1 MIKLADLSMVE
12 LERLRRNI
20 KMRMFHYSIFDSQY
34 TNLCRQAEAV
44 KNEINERYRIYLEQ
58 PIGDVKEL
66 MKYEEDMKIIERRY
80 TPYETRKT
88 IKDVIQNKKEGRKM
102 NNLYVTEVGQ
112 RIKLNS
118 FKAEM
123 EKRTQEEK
131 NEMFEKFKEK
141 VTPSESYMVIKPNF
155 KFERGYIV
163 PEGMKMYLECP
174 VCKELHEVA
183 IGQNYI
189 LNPDNKDNYNQC
201 CIYKFEDWD
210 TANIF
215 KPTMMDYVYSDSKYC
230 LHDDECVKNNID
242 LDKSLAKVIGE
253 VLMENWDLND
263 DPIEIFEG
271 YMKSVSNR
279 KYIVHKEDIVTLI
292 HLAYR
297 NIPLD
302 NFYIIDNDLNIE
314 KLNSLDFVLRIN
326 NK

>member
-1 MIKLADLSMVE
+1 MIKLSDLSIVE

-34 TNLCRQAEAV
+34 TNLCRQAEDV
-44 KNEINERYRIYLEQ
+44 KNEINKRYRIYSEQ
-58 PIGDVKEL
+58 SIEDTREL
-66 MKYEEDMKIIERRY
+66 MKD
-80 TPYETRKT
+80 ETRKT
-88 IKDVIQNKKEGRKM
+88 IKNVIQNKKAGNKM

-201 CIYKFEDWD
+201 CLYKFEDWD

-279 KYIVHKEDIVTLI
+279 KYIVHKEDIVTLM

-297 NIPLD
+297 NIPLE

-314 KLNSLDFVLRIN
+314 KLNSLDFILRIN
-326 NK
+326 MK

>member
-1 MIKLADLSMVE
+1 MIKLSDLSIVE

-34 TNLCRQAEAV
+34 TNLCRQAEDV
-44 KNEINERYRIYLEQ
+44 KNEINERYRIYSEQ
-58 PIGDVKEL
+58 PIEDTREL
-66 MKYEEDMKIIERRY
+66 MKD
-80 TPYETRKT
+80 ETRKT
-88 IKDVIQNKKEGRKM
+88 IKNVIQNKKAGNKM

-210 TANIF
+210 TSNIF

-279 KYIVHKEDIVTLI
+279 KYIVHKEDIVALM

-297 NIPLD
+297 NIPLE

-314 KLNSLDFVLRIN
+314 KLNSLDFILRIN
-326 NK
+326 MK